1 MSAGGVQAS
10 RGSLSE
16 EQMQSARLA
25 VAKAERKPLLVAE
38 AARSLF
44 RERLTTIML
53 VGLCPPAVT
62 CLWLAKDPSVQYWI
76 GSSGLLAMMT
86 WPWILGGHYFAP
98 RRTRYRKLY
107 VLVLTLLPAIGLVA
121 ILRGHEHEGL
131 DVYTQLRNEDCSS
144 FPVKLKLQR
153 AWDEARAF
161 LEDCVVNK
169 VELTGADKNQMEMV
183 TPVDTCPRYEQAA
196 LRWEKEWRYL
206 QALEER
212 HGCAGWCYT
221 GLPLWRKDSLRRLVD
236 PCSYVVAG
244 VMREEVHRNAD
255 SHGMFAVAFM
265 ISMGILLAF
274 AELYGCFE
282 EEYVALLPSPP

>member
-1 MSAGGVQAS
+1 M
-10 RGSLSE
+10 LSE
-16 EQMQSARLA
+16 AALQNARDA
-25 VAKAERKPLLVAE
+25 VAKAERKPLLIAE

-62 CLWLAKDPSVQYWI
+62 CLWLARDPSVQYWI
-76 GSSGLLAMMT
+76 GSSGLIALLT

-121 ILRGHEHEGL
+121 ILRAHEVRGL
-131 DVYTQLRNEDCSS
+131 DVYTQLRNEDCES

-153 AWDEARAF
+153 AWDEARSY
-161 LEDCVVNK
+161 LEECVNTK
-169 VELTGADKNQMEMV
+169 IELTGADKWQMEMV
-183 TPVDTCPRYEQAA
+183 TPVDMCPRYEQAA
-196 LRWEKEWRYL
+196 LRWKDEWRYL

-212 HGCAGWCYT
+212 HMCAGWCYT

-274 AELYGCFE
+274 AEL
-282 EEYVALLPSPP
+282 